1 MFSTKYYQL
10 FIIFQN
16 IFRAA
21 EGARRG
27 PEEKP
32 DLQKLGLKFG
42 GQISITSSGNQP
54 GAAKKPGQPAPVDN
68 NQGVSVTKMKGG
80 VPVGDPVSIK
90 DAKKRG
96 QNV

>member
-1 MFSTKYYQL
+1 MFEPL
-10 FIIFQN
+10 IIFQN

-42 GQISITSSGNQP
+42 GQISITSSGNQQP
-54 GAAKKPGQPAPVDN
+54 GASKKPGQPAPVDN
-68 NQGVSVTKMKGG
+68 NQGVSVTKMKGD
-80 VPVGDPVSIK
+80 VPEGDPVSIK
-90 DAKKRG
+90 DVKRRRG
-96 QNV
+96 QTL